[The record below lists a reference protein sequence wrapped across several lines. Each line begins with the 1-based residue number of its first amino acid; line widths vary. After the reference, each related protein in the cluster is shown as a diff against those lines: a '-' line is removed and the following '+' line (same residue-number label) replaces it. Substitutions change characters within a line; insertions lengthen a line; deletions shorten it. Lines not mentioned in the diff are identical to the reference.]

1 MIEAQ
6 DNVRLK
12 QYVCLFILLFVN
24 FVFLIKYLGRVTEY
38 NLPISIAICSFYFS
52 LWYFRKAYA
61 KLKINFNAINYVLL
75 IGFVTVSAFIF
86 TMIDVNNLKVD
97 RWSIITA
104 FWENYFNGEYVYYAK
119 SFAGWYPGPM
129 PFYFVIALPF
139 MLLGELGYF
148 SLMGVVVLFY
158 VFKWEKIKPAA
169 ITVFLLFIM
178 LGCFYLWEVFSRSN
192 ILVNAAL
199 VLAVIIYFLK
209 QKNFDS
215 FKTRLIVAVLIGLVM
230 STRNVFVIPFI
241 ILFLYAL
248 KAKIFSFAQAFS
260 IGAIALF
267 IFAITFVPFVIGFW
281 EDFLVMNPFLIQS
294 SVLIP
299 FSWSFSCILI
309 SAGFFLLCR
318 RNLDVFFYSGLAL
331 FLTIIAHFAYQSIDH
346 GLYGALFDS
355 YADVGYFMLGMP
367 FTLYYLFKVDAFSD
381 SAIIK

>member
-1 MIEAQ
+1 MIETR
-6 DNVRLK
+6 DNVKLK

-24 FVFLIKYLGRVTEY
+24 FVFLLKYLGRVTEY
-38 NLPISIAICSFYFS
+38 NLPISIAAVAFYYS
-52 LWYFRKAYA
+52 LWHFRNRYA
-61 KLKINFNAINYVLL
+61 RMKINFNLVNYVLL
-75 IGFVTVSAFIF
+75 IGFISVSAFIF
-86 TMIDVNNLKVD
+86 TKIDIHNLKVD

-104 FWENYFNGEYVYYAK
+104 FWENYFKGDYVYYAK

-148 SLMGVVVLFY
+148 SLLGVLVLFSIM
-158 VFKWEKIKPAA
+158 KWQKIKPAMM
-169 ITVFLLFIM
+169 TVFLLFIM

-209 QKNFDS
+209 QKS
-215 FKTRLIVAVLIGLVM
+215 FESLTTKLIQGVLIGLVM
-230 STRNVFVIPFI
+230 STRNVFVIPFV

-248 KAKIFSFAQAFS
+248 KAKVFNFAQALS
-260 IGAIALF
+260 IGTIALF
-267 IFAITFVPFVIGFW
+267 VFALTFVPFVVGFW
-281 EDFLVMNPFLIQS
+281 DDFMVMNPFLIQS

-299 FSWSFSCILI
+299 FSWSFTCILV
-309 SAGFFLLCR
+309 SSSFFFLCKKKI
-318 RNLDVFFYSGLAL
+318 DVFFYSGLAL

-355 YADVGYFMLGMP
+355 YADVGYFMLGIP
-367 FTLYYLFKVDAFSD
+367 FTLYYLFKAEESTKVF
-381 SAIIK
+381 